1 LNTAGSAVLVEAPR
15 GGARSRHRL
24 GRVRHGLG
32 RAGVYA
38 FLIGGAAVV
47 LLPYLWMVSA
57 SFRPEAEVFQ
67 TGLNPIPR
75 RLHWQHYADA
85 WRQYPLGR
93 WLANTF
99 LVASIETLGTV
110 VTSVLAGF
118 AFARLR
124 FWGRDALFYLY
135 LAAMMVPMQVT
146 LIPSFV
152 IVRQLGLLNTYE
164 GIAIVHLVQFFGVFL
179 MRQFLLDVPSEL
191 EDAARIDGCSWW
203 GVLWHIFLPICLP
216 AVAALSILA
225 FTAGW
230 NDFLWPLV
238 VINRPDIMTVVVG
251 LASMRGEAT
260 PWGPLMAATTI
271 SALPLTGVYVMFQRW
286 FTEGLTMSGI
296 KG

>member
-1 LNTAGSAVLVEAPR
+1 MGASIAAPAAAPR
-15 GGARSRHRL
+15 ARARARRHL
-24 GRVRHGLG
+24 GRV
-32 RAGVYA
+32 GVYA
-38 FLIGGAAVV
+38 FLTLGALAV

-57 SFRPEAEVFQ
+57 SLKPESDVFQ
-67 TGLNPIPR
+67 AGFNLIPR
-75 RLHWQHYADA
+75 EVRWQNYADV

-99 LVASIETLGTV
+99 LVASIETVSTV

-135 LAAMMVPMQVT
+135 LAAMMVPIQVT
-146 LIPSFV
+146 LIPSFI

-164 GIAIVHLVQFFGVFL
+164 GIAIIHLVQFFGVFL
-179 MRQFLLDVPSEL
+179 MRQFLLNIPSEL
-191 EDAARIDGCSWW
+191 EDAARIDGCSWFR
-203 GVLWHIFLPICLP
+203 VLWQIVLPISMP

-238 VINRPDIMTVVVG
+238 VINKPDIMTIIVG
-251 LASMRGEAT
+251 LASMRSEAT
-260 PWGPLMAATTI
+260 PWGLLMAATTI
-271 SALPLTGVYVMFQRW
+271 SAVPLTVVYVLFQRW
-286 FTEGLTMSGI
+286 FTEGITMSGI

>member
-1 LNTAGSAVLVEAPR
+1 METSVAVPVAEPR
-15 GGARSRHRL
+15 VGARTRHRL
-24 GRVRHGLG
+24 GRV
-32 RAGVYA
+32 GVYA
-38 FLIGGAAVV
+38 FLIAGAVVV
-47 LLPYLWMVSA
+47 LLPYLWMISA
-57 SFRPEAEVFQ
+57 SFKPEADVFKA
-67 TGLNPIPR
+67 GLNLIPSEIR
-75 RLHWQHYADA
+75 WQNYADV

-99 LVASIETLGTV
+99 LVASIEAVSTV

-135 LAAMMVPMQVT
+135 LAAMMVPIQVT
-146 LIPSFV
+146 LIPSFI
-152 IVRQLGLLNTYE
+152 IVRQLGLLNTYQ
-164 GIAIVHLVQFFGVFL
+164 GIAIIHVVQFFGVFL
-179 MRQFLLDVPSEL
+179 MRQFLLNIPSEL

-203 GVLWHIFLPICLP
+203 RVLWQIVLPISMP

-238 VINRPDIMTVVVG
+238 VINKQDIMTIIVG
-251 LASMRGEAT
+251 LASMRSEAT
-260 PWGPLMAATTI
+260 PWGLLMAATTI
-271 SALPLTGVYVMFQRW
+271 SALPLTVVYVVFQRW
-286 FTEGLTMSGI
+286 FTEGITMSGI

>member
-1 LNTAGSAVLVEAPR
+1 MGASIAAPAAAPR
-15 GGARSRHRL
+15 ARARARRHL
-24 GRVRHGLG
+24 GRV
-32 RAGVYA
+32 GVYA
-38 FLIGGAAVV
+38 FLTVGALAV

-57 SFRPEAEVFQ
+57 SLKPESDVFQ
-67 TGLNPIPR
+67 AGFNLIPR
-75 RLHWQHYADA
+75 EVRWQNYADV

-99 LVASIETLGTV
+99 LVASIETVSTV

-135 LAAMMVPMQVT
+135 LAAMMVPIQVT
-146 LIPSFV
+146 LIPSFI

-164 GIAIVHLVQFFGVFL
+164 GIAIIHLVQFFGVFL
-179 MRQFLLDVPSEL
+179 MRQFLLNIPSEL
-191 EDAARIDGCSWW
+191 EDAARIDGCSWFR
-203 GVLWHIFLPICLP
+203 VLWQIVLPISMP

-238 VINRPDIMTVVVG
+238 VINKPDIMTIIVG
-251 LASMRGEAT
+251 LASMRSEAT
-260 PWGPLMAATTI
+260 PWGLLMAATTI
-271 SALPLTGVYVMFQRW
+271 SAVPLTVVYVLFQRW
-286 FTEGLTMSGI
+286 FTEGITMSGI

>member
-1 LNTAGSAVLVEAPR
+1 MTAGIAVAAVTPR
-15 GGARSRHRL
+15 VGARPGRRL
-24 GRVRHGLG
+24 GWARHGLG
-32 RAGVYA
+32 RVGVYA
-38 FLIGGAAVV
+38 FLLGGAVVV
-47 LLPYLWMVSA
+47 LLPYVWMVSA
-57 SFRPEAEVFQ
+57 SLRPESDVFQ

-75 RLHWQHYADA
+75 QIRWQNYADA
-85 WRQYPLGR
+85 WQQYPLGR

-99 LVASIETLGTV
+99 LVASIEAFSTV

-135 LAAMMVPMQVT
+135 LAAMMVPIQVT
-146 LIPSFV
+146 LIPSFI
-152 IVRQLGLLNTYE
+152 IVRQLGLLNTYQ
-164 GIAIVHLVQFFGVFL
+164 GIAVVNLVQFFGVFL
-179 MRQFLLDVPSEL
+179 MRQFLLDIPSEL

-203 GVLWHIFLPICLP
+203 GVLWRVFLPLSLP

-238 VINRPDIMTVVVG
+238 VINKPDIMTIVVG

-260 PWGPLMAATTI
+260 PWGPLMAATAI
-271 SALPLTGVYVMFQRW
+271 SALPLIGVYVVLQRW
-286 FTEGLTMSGI
+286 FTGGLTMSGI

>member
-1 LNTAGSAVLVEAPR
+1 MADVVAVGTSSSSAYRPRVTARVHR
-15 GGARSRHRL
+15 RL
-24 GRVRHGLG
+24 GRL
-32 RAGVYA
+32 GVYA
-38 FLIGGAAVV
+38 FLTAGALVF

-57 SFRPEAEVFQ
+57 SLKPEAEVFQ
-67 TGLNPIPR
+67 AGLNLVPR
-75 RLHWQHYADA
+75 EVRWQNYADA

-93 WLANTF
+93 WLLNTF
-99 LVASIETLGTV
+99 LVASVETVSTV

-124 FWGRDALFYLY
+124 FWGRDQLFYLY
-135 LAAMMVPMQVT
+135 LGAMMVPIQVT
-146 LIPSFV
+146 LIPSFI

-179 MRQFLLDVPSEL
+179 MRQFLLNIPSEL
-191 EDAARIDGCSWW
+191 EDAARIDGCSWFR
-203 GVLWHIFLPICLP
+203 VLWQIVLPISMP

-238 VINRPDIMTVVVG
+238 VINKPDIMTIIVG
-251 LASMRGEAT
+251 LASLRGEAT
-260 PWGPLMAATTI
+260 PWGLLMAATTI
-271 SALPLTGVYVMFQRW
+271 SALPLTLVYVLLQRW
-286 FTEGLTMSGI
+286 FTEGITMSGI